1 MCRRMKKTDT
11 YLLIFLLKEML
22 MERKQLLCQHLGQ
35 EMSGGIVNIKVKDRD
50 TQGGESMTD
59 EETALCKR
67 YSRRDENGKVH
78 CYKCPLVIDKNA
90 CVCKKVLE
98 KAVKV

>member
-1 MCRRMKKTDT
+1 
-11 YLLIFLLKEML
+11 
-22 MERKQLLCQHLGQ
+22 
-35 EMSGGIVNIKVKDRD
+35 
-50 TQGGESMTD
+50 MTD
-59 EETALCKR
+59 EEKALCKR

-98 KAVKV
+98 DSRNSV